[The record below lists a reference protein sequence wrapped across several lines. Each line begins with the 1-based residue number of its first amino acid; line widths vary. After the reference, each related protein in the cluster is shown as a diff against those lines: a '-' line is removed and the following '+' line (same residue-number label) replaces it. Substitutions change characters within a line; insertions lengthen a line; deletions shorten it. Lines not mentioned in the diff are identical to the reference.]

1 MLVFPLKILV
11 YALAYFHCLQL
22 AGIVQ
27 DFAMQ
32 IIDRSGSKVSDR
44 WRAAKEV
51 VELKVRHQLNEAKRK
66 CRSYF
71 FSTNKFSS
79 ANDI

>member
-1 MLVFPLKILV
+1 MIWKKKERFKSIVEPNGKYKHTTFSFMVGWECFISRFSRMLVFPLKILV

-32 IIDRSGSKVSDR
+32 IIDF
-44 WRAAKEV
+44 W
-51 VELKVRHQLNEAKRK
+51 
-66 CRSYF
+66 
-71 FSTNKFSS
+71 
-79 ANDI
+79 